1 MSNTNTQTVSQNQKT
16 MLKPPK
22 RYKVVLL
29 NDDYTPMEFVV
40 EVLTDVFHIPHTR
53 AIAIMLMVHESGR
66 GVCGVFQK
74 DIAETKCNQVMLR
87 AEAASFPLQCLVE
100 EA

>member
-40 EVLTDVFHIPHTR
+40 EVLTDVFHLPHTQ

-87 AEAASFPLQCLVE
+87 AEAAGFPLQCLVE
-100 EA
+100 ES

>member
-40 EVLTDVFHIPHTR
+40 EVLTDVFHLPHTR

-87 AEAASFPLQCLVE
+87 AETAGFPLQCLVE